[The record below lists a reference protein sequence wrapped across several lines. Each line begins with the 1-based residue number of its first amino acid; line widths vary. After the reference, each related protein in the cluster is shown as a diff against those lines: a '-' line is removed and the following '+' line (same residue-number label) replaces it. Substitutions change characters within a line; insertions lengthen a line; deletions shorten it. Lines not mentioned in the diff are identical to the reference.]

1 VTLCPQCN
9 GKTTPRHGG
18 PHYDGERYCHRCEE
32 VVEPVPELSDQ
43 FMAAADIEA
52 ETPITIGLNGI
63 EHVQPSEWAVIGARL
78 ERAAKQGY
86 SVSFVQ
92 CVVDD
97 KIAAWASRFI
107 DRKHEGRGKT
117 VLEALTA
124 ALDAAEGAK

>member
-1 VTLCPQCN
+1 MVEHK
-9 GKTTPRHGG
+9 GVGG
-18 PHYDGERYCHRCEE
+18 VQEVAGEEI
-32 VVEPVPELSDQ
+32 VS
-43 FMAAADIEA
+43 
-52 ETPITIGLNGI
+52 I
-63 EHVQPSEWAVIGARL
+63 EHIPANDWAAVGARL

-97 KIAAWASRFI
+97 KVAAWASKLLYR
-107 DRKHEGRGKT
+107 RHEGRGET

>member
-1 VTLCPQCN
+1 MSITHIPAN
-9 GKTTPRHGG
+9 
-18 PHYDGERYCHRCEE
+18 DW
-32 VVEPVPELSDQ
+32 
-43 FMAAADIEA
+43 AA
-52 ETPITIGLNGI
+52 
-63 EHVQPSEWAVIGARL
+63 VGARL

-97 KIAAWASRFI
+97 KVAAWASKLFHR
-107 DRKHEGRGKT
+107 RHEGRGEGRGET